1 MIAAEVILNTT
12 TNELLLDEEDQLYTK
27 YMNIYDCLLATRDIT
42 SWDDSLL
49 YQMEELNLEVDLE
62 LDVEVT

>member
-1 MIAAEVILNTT
+1 MTA
-12 TNELLLDEEDQLYTK
+12 TNELLLDEEDQLYTE
-27 YMNIYDCLLATRDIT
+27 YMNIYDRLLATRDIT

-62 LDVEVT
+62 LDAEVT

>member
-1 MIAAEVILNTT
+1 MTA
-12 TNELLLDEEDQLYTK
+12 TNELLLDEEDQLYTE
-27 YMNIYDCLLATRDIT
+27 YMNIYDRLLATRDIT

>member
-1 MIAAEVILNTT
+1 MIAAEVTLNTT
-12 TNELLLDEEDQLYTK
+12 TNELLLDEEDQLYTE
-27 YMNIYDCLLATRDIT
+27 YMNIYDRLLATRDIT

-62 LDVEVT
+62 LNAEVT